1 MRIRFCLAA
10 ALYLSLVAC
19 GALTPVPRYTP
30 PPRREVV
37 AELEKRRRAD
47 RRRLLAVVKRYMGVP
62 YRWGGVTRQGMDCSA
77 LVRAIIR
84 ETYGIELPRTSAE
97 MYALG
102 QPVPERRHLRPGDL
116 VFFRDTYSGPGV
128 SHVGVYVGDG
138 RFAHASVTQG
148 GTIGSLGA
156 AYFRQRYA
164 GARRIRG

>member
-1 MRIRFCLAA
+1 
-10 ALYLSLVAC
+10 
-19 GALTPVPRYTP
+19 
-30 PPRREVV
+30 
-37 AELEKRRRAD
+37 
-47 RRRLLAVVKRYMGVP
+47 MGVP

-97 MYALG
+97 MFTLG
-102 QPVPERRHLRPGDL
+102 QPVPERRQLRPGDL
-116 VFFRDTYSGPGV
+116 VFFHDTYSGPGV